1 MWPQPP
7 SPIASA
13 PARRADE
20 INDSSSHPNDR
31 PLSIAAERIR
41 EAASHKRAW
50 LSLVNLGLKAVPTLP
65 ADWNLRE
72 LDLSGNDL
80 RSLPASAPPE
90 LARLI
95 DEGILT
101 VLDLRRNNLR
111 ELPPWVDDLV
121 AKGIALVDGAPRE
134 TSHKMSPS
142 QRDAI
147 AVCKLV
153 RKAFEG
159 TVKSGNKQYSDA
171 YGSADGERKL
181 RRAADYPKANDLI
194 RHHRDRGISGAKV
207 LSFDRSRRAGNCDEY
222 ADAAVHHARRLGCS
236 SVWSV
241 WTDPGNPSG
250 EGHAFCVIGLR
261 ENPGPI
267 QVRELSGRDL
277 GDAWV
282 CDAWAGIVCRFDD
295 YPAEFKSKM
304 HRWMTQGKEVYSL
317 SGNDGQGGFILAAA
331 YGMRF
336 LETRLSFLR
345 ETSDAKPPLHA
356 IRSCCS
362 VM

>member
-7 SPIASA
+7 CPIASA
-13 PARRADE
+13 PAQRADE
-20 INDSSSHPNDR
+20 INDSYSHPNDR

-41 EAASHKRAW
+41 EAASHRRAW

-95 DEGILT
+95 DERILT

-111 ELPPWVDDLV
+111 ELPPWIDDLV

-134 TSHKMSPS
+134 TSHKMSSS
-142 QRDAI
+142 QRDAF

-171 YGSADGERKL
+171 YGNADGERKL
-181 RRAADYPKANDLI
+181 RRAADHPKANDLI

-222 ADAAVHHARRLGCS
+222 ADAAIHHARRLGCS

-250 EGHAFCVIGLR
+250 
-261 ENPGPI
+261 
-267 QVRELSGRDL
+267 
-277 GDAWV
+277 
-282 CDAWAGIVCRFDD
+282 
-295 YPAEFKSKM
+295 
-304 HRWMTQGKEVYSL
+304 
-317 SGNDGQGGFILAAA
+317 
-331 YGMRF
+331 
-336 LETRLSFLR
+336 
-345 ETSDAKPPLHA
+345 
-356 IRSCCS
+356 
-362 VM
+362 